1 MDNPEKLAILGTK
14 DTRRRQTKQK
24 RQHIMCGEHYT
35 IYKISRE
42 RNRKLRNEFLCNYI
56 LCEMSN
62 QFKPNEMVINHLDLV

>member
-24 RQHIMCGEHYT
+24 RQHIMCGEHYA

-42 RNRKLRNEFLCNYI
+42 RNRKLFKDLLQMCIENTRMSLIFTKYI
-56 LCEMSN
+56 
-62 QFKPNEMVINHLDLV
+62 